1 MLKKLENHS
10 FSNSQLSL
18 WITEEPEIKIVEKVI
33 YKKSNI
39 EEEFNNIDIN
49 NLTPIEALNLLND
62 LKNKDIA

>member
-18 WITEEPEIKIVEKVI
+18 WITEEPEIKIIEKVI

-49 NLTPIEALNLLND
+49 NLTPIEALNLLNK
-62 LKNKDIA
+62 LKNEK

>member
-49 NLTPIEALNLLND
+49 NLTPIEALNLLNK
-62 LKNKDIA
+62 LKNEK